1 MRSLY
6 RVVKTPKDARR
17 VKGEYEYPELKLKR
31 AEPEKKDGKEDEK
44 EVESE
49 PSEEEKQLSVLGE
62 SLAKAEK
69 ILEAARKEA
78 ELIKNNAYEEGFTS
92 GKQDGYSTG
101 FESGMQEGAEE
112 GRQSYMQK
120 KQELEEMVKSY
131 IEDVQL
137 EKDKVLESYMDD
149 LKEVALAIGEKIVKT
164 SLRSDPR
171 VVERMIIAATS
182 KLRKSAWAKIYV
194 GSMGESG
201 TDVKADPRFLQELEH
216 LSDNVKI
223 VLMDGV
229 EPGTCIVERPD
240 EIIDV
245 SVGTQL
251 ENIRE
256 IMNNARL

>member
-6 RVVKTPKDARR
+6 RVVKTPKEARR
-17 VKGEYEYPELKLKR
+17 VKGEYEYPELKLR
-31 AEPEKKDGKEDEK
+31 SAASEKKDEKDEESGKP
-44 EVESE
+44 E
-49 PSEEEKQLSVLGE
+49 PSDEEKQLSVLGE
-62 SLAKAEK
+62 SLVKAEK
-69 ILEAARKEA
+69 ILEAARKGA
-78 ELIKNNAYEEGFTS
+78 ELIKNNAYEEGYTN

-101 FESGMQEGAEE
+101 FEWM
-112 GRQSYMQK
+112 M
-120 KQELEEMVKSY
+120 
-131 IEDVQL
+131 
-137 EKDKVLESYMDD
+137 
-149 LKEVALAIGEKIVKT
+149 
-164 SLRSDPR
+164 
-171 VVERMIIAATS
+171 IAATG

-194 GSMGESG
+194 GSMGEKG

-223 VLMDGV
+223 VMMDGV

>member
-6 RVVKTPKDARR
+6 RVVKTPAEARR
-17 VKGEYEYPELKLKR
+17 VKGEYKYPELKLKS
-31 AEPEKKDGKEDEK
+31 AASDKKDEK
-44 EVESE
+44 GAKDE
-49 PSEEEKQLSVLGE
+49 PSDEEKQLSVLGE
-62 SLAKAEK
+62 SLVKAEK

-78 ELIKNNAYEEGFTS
+78 ELIKNNAYEEGYTN

-101 FESGMQEGAEE
+101 FESGMQEGVEE
-112 GRQSYMQK
+112 GRQSYEQK
-120 KQELEEMVKSY
+120 KQELEEVVKSY

-171 VVERMIIAATS
+171 VVERMIIAATG

-194 GSMGESG
+194 GSMGEG
-201 TDVKADPRFLQELEH
+201 GADVKADPRFLQELAH

>member
-1 MRSLY
+1 MRLLY
-6 RVVKTPKDARR
+6 RVVKTPKEARR
-17 VKGEYEYPELKLKR
+17 VKGEYEYPELKLR
-31 AEPEKKDGKEDEK
+31 SAASEKKGEKDEESGKP
-44 EVESE
+44 E
-49 PSEEEKQLSVLGE
+49 PSDEEKQLSVLGE
-62 SLAKAEK
+62 SLVKAEK

-78 ELIKNNAYEEGFTS
+78 ELIKNNAYEEGYTN

-101 FESGMQEGAEE
+101 FESGMEEGVEE
-112 GRQSYMQK
+112 GRQGYLQK
-120 KQELEEMVKSY
+120 KQELEELVKSY

-137 EKDKVLESYMDD
+137 EKDKILESYMDD
-149 LKEVALAIGEKIVKT
+149 LKEIALSIGEKIVKT
-164 SLRSDPR
+164 SLRSDSR
-171 VVERMIIAATS
+171 VVERMIIAATG

-194 GSMGESG
+194 GSMGEKG

-223 VLMDGV
+223 VMMDGV